1 MSTELVDNYR
11 SFGNVFIDVLNRHAP
26 IRKKVIRANHAP
38 YVTKGLRKAIMKRS
52 QLEKIYFKKRTQE
65 SFKKY
70 RKQKNY
76 CSRLN
81 KRERKSFFESI
92 DSSKITDKKTF
103 WKNNQPFFSEKWKT
117 VNKITLVNEN
127 EDVLSNGKVVADE
140 IYSCF
145 KNATK
150 KSWNN

>member
-1 MSTELVDNYR
+1 
-11 SFGNVFIDVLNRHAP
+11 
-26 IRKKVIRANHAP
+26 
-38 YVTKGLRKAIMKRS
+38 MKRS

-92 DSSKITDKKTF
+92 DSSKITGKKTF